1 MPPILTRSFNRAF
14 CKHKKMFRKSHRP
27 NHLPEGARG
36 HRAYVVGDIHGRL
49 DLLDDL
55 LGRIHDDLDRLPA
68 RKAVIVFV
76 GDLIDRGPN
85 SAGVIERL
93 RDYSRPGVRTI
104 FLLGNHEEVMLRILA
119 GDGSLLPQWLQFGGA
134 QCLASY
140 GLDPVALAMME
151 EAEAVS
157 AIRAGIPESHSRFL
171 HEFADSFRF
180 GDYLVVHAGIRPGIA
195 LDQQLQS
202 DLRWIRQPFLNDAR
216 DHGFVVVHG
225 HTITDEVDERSNR
238 IGIDTGAYASGRLT
252 ALAIDGADRWY
263 LDTRMPAGSCLTG
276 TEP

>member
-1 MPPILTRSFNRAF
+1 
-14 CKHKKMFRKSHRP
+14 MFRKSHRP
-27 NHLPEGARG
+27 NRLPEGARG
-36 HRAYVVGDIHGRL
+36 YRAYVVGDIHGRL

-55 LGRIHDDLDRLPA
+55 LGKIHDDIDRSPA
-68 RKAVIVFV
+68 RKTVIVFV
-76 GDLIDRGPN
+76 GDLIDRGPD

-93 RDYSRPGVRTI
+93 RNYDRPGVRAV

-119 GDGSLLPQWLQFGGA
+119 GDGSLIPQWLQFGGA

-140 GLDPVALAMME
+140 GLDVVDLAMTN
-151 EAEAVS
+151 EAEALGAIRS
-157 AIRAGIPESHSRFL
+157 AIPERHSRFL
-171 HEFADSFRF
+171 HDFADSFRF

-202 DLRWIRQPFLNDAR
+202 DLRWIRQPFLNDRR

-225 HTITDEVDERSNR
+225 HSITDKVDERANR

-252 ALAIDGADRWY
+252 ALAIDGADRWV
-263 LDTRMPAGSCLTG
+263 LDTAISASSCVTG
-276 TEP
+276 TAP